1 MSKYTYKRDD
11 TPDVSGCGFVLFLF
25 LALHGFCMYC
35 LKDVSSTQQ
44 IHRARSKRR
53 LFRSWNTHIN
63 WHNGHKKGGL
73 ARLLLEVWR
82 NVTDRGVRSVWV
94 HVWHNDGRVTWMTSR
109 ERFLNVSVFSSMLLV
124 FEEACSFWH
133 CNCFGCISYLFSMV
147 LREILCNGDFSL
159 IFQACAYNIWF
170 HRNHI
175 KNQNPL
181 ARVWH

>member
-63 WHNGHKKGGL
+63 WHNGHKKGGDWPAYFWKFGEMWL
-73 ARLLLEVWR
+73 TGAY
-82 NVTDRGVRSVWV
+82 GV
-94 HVWHNDGRVTWMTSR
+94 
-109 ERFLNVSVFSSMLLV
+109 
-124 FEEACSFWH
+124 
-133 CNCFGCISYLFSMV
+133 FGCMCDITTGGSLGWRVEKGFWMFLCFRACCWFLKKRVHFGTAFV
-147 LREILCNGDFSL
+147 LGAYHICFQWCYVRFCVTVIL
-159 IFQACAYNIWF
+159 
-170 HRNHI
+170 
-175 KNQNPL
+175 
-181 ARVWH
+181 V